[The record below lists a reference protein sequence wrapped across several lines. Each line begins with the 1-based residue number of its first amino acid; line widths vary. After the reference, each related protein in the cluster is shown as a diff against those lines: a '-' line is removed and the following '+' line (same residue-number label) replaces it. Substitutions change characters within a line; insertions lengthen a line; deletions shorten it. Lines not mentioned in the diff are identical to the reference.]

1 MDIVLMMLL
10 PFIIFGAFAAI
21 GVAMVVY
28 FEQERGLRFIGY
40 CVAIAFGG
48 VALVLPVAVFLSLTG
63 ECYDSRGLRVSCDG
77 GDVIILVNPDEG
89 PGGQFHIPAPTF
101 DRIECYKD
109 DIRVQ
114 CWPSQR
120 VR

>member
-10 PFIIFGAFAAI
+10 PFVIFGASAAI

-40 CVAIAFGG
+40 SVAIAFGV
-48 VALVLPVAVFLSLTG
+48 VALVLPVGVFLTLTA
-63 ECYDSRGLRVSCDG
+63 ECYDSRGLRVPCDG
-77 GDVIILVNPDEG
+77 GEVIILVNPDEG
-89 PGGQFHIPAPTF
+89 PEGQFRIPPATF
-101 DRIECYKD
+101 DRIGCYRD
-109 DIRVQ
+109 DVRVQ

>member
-1 MDIVLMMLL
+1 MDLVLMMFL
-10 PFIIFGAFAAI
+10 PFIFFGAFAAI

-40 CVAIAFGG
+40 CVATAFGV
-48 VALVLPVAVFLSLTG
+48 VALVLPVGVFLTSSP
-63 ECYDSRGLRVSCDG
+63 ECYDSRGLRVPCDG
-77 GDVIILVNPDEG
+77 REVIILVNPDEG
-89 PGGQFHIPAPTF
+89 PEGQFRIAAATF
-101 DRIECYKD
+101 DRIECYRD
-109 DIRVQ
+109 DVRVQ